1 MACEVIPKTDMHEF
15 GMMLKLW
22 GVDGIDEPK

>member
-1 MACEVIPKTDMHEF
+1 VIPKTDMHEF

-22 GVDGIDEPK
+22 RVDGIDEPK